1 MASIRKVIRC
11 QSSQHLQNPKLEY
24 PKSMTDPNQHTVSP
38 NLQRSKRYATIA
50 LVVAVL
56 AWIALMIVAKL
67 LPDYVW
73 LIHIL
78 MLSAE
83 AGVVGGLADWYAITV
98 LFRNPFGQFPIPKF
112 LRDHTEIIPRNKA
125 RIAESMGRFVQENF
139 LSPQV
144 VEKSLAETDLSLAV
158 GKWLANPH
166 NNAQV
171 TQVIQ
176 QTVPKIFEFVGQ
188 EQIGRFIQSNSVQWV
203 KNTQVN
209 HLASEMLR
217 AVLENDFHQDVLQRG
232 LDLAHDWM
240 LQHPE
245 QTRDLSRQLFKELG
259 VWKLAKGASWIG
271 IDVQQRT
278 IDSLVNR
285 VESMLADHEHPW
297 RRKIEDMAQQLMEQ
311 LADNH
316 SVASQRLNSTKDAM
330 LDSPQMLN
338 FISGAV
344 VILCDA
350 IRSDLEKPNSGIAQN
365 LRVAIQQIGEN
376 IVSNIAVR
384 QLLNEKMSEIAINL
398 SDQYSEKVI
407 RFISERIHE
416 WDSRDMINKIENE
429 VGGDLHMI
437 RVNGVVVGGFIGLA
451 LGIIRACV
459 EWLL

>member
-1 MASIRKVIRC
+1 MTTAEASTIP
-11 QSSQHLQNPKLEY
+11 S
-24 PKSMTDPNQHTVSP
+24 
-38 NLQRSKRYATIA
+38 LQRSKRFATIA
-50 LVVAVL
+50 LIMAVVTWLVL
-56 AWIALMIVAKL
+56 MVVAKL
-67 LPDYVW
+67 IPEYVW

-78 MLSAE
+78 MLGAE

-98 LFRNPFGQFPIPKF
+98 LFRNPFGKMPIPKF
-112 LRDHTEIIPRNKA
+112 MRDHTEIIPRNKA

-144 VEKSLAETDLSLAV
+144 VEKSLQSTDLSLAI
-158 GKWLANPH
+158 GQWLAKPE

-188 EQIGRFIQSNSVQWV
+188 EQIGRFIQNNSVQWV
-203 KNTQVN
+203 RNTQIN
-209 HLASEMLR
+209 TLASEMLR

-232 LDLAHDWM
+232 LDVAHEWVM
-240 LQHPE
+240 SHPE
-245 QTRDLSRQLFKELG
+245 ETRQLTRTLFKELG

-278 IDSLVNR
+278 IDSLVER
-285 VESMLADHEHPW
+285 VESMLADPQHPW
-297 RRKIEDMAQQLMEQ
+297 RQKIEAMGQQLMLQ
-311 LADNH
+311 LADDE
-316 SVASQRLNSTKDAM
+316 SSASQRLNSTKDAL
-330 LDSPQMLN
+330 LDSPQVLN

-350 IRSDLEKPNSGIAQN
+350 IKADLLKADSGIAHN
-365 LRVAIQQIGEN
+365 LRVAIQQVGEN
-376 IVSNIAVR
+376 IISNPAVR
-384 QLLNEKMSEIAINL
+384 QLLNERLSGIAVNL

-416 WDSRDMINKIENE
+416 WDSREMIDKIENE

-437 RVNGVVVGGFIGLA
+437 RVNGVVVGAFIGLV
-451 LGIIRACV
+451 LGIIRALV
-459 EWLL
+459 DLIL

>member
-1 MASIRKVIRC
+1 MTTAEASTIP
-11 QSSQHLQNPKLEY
+11 S
-24 PKSMTDPNQHTVSP
+24 
-38 NLQRSKRYATIA
+38 LQRSKRFATIA
-50 LVVAVL
+50 LIMAVVTWLVL
-56 AWIALMIVAKL
+56 MVVAKL
-67 LPDYVW
+67 IPEYVW

-78 MLSAE
+78 MLGAE

-98 LFRNPFGQFPIPKF
+98 LFRNPFGKMPIPKF
-112 LRDHTEIIPRNKA
+112 MRDHTEIIPRNKA

-144 VEKSLAETDLSLAV
+144 VEKSLQSTDLSLAI
-158 GKWLANPH
+158 GQWLAKPE

-188 EQIGRFIQSNSVQWV
+188 EQIGRFIQNNSVQWV
-203 KNTQVN
+203 RNTQIN
-209 HLASEMLR
+209 TLASEMLR

-232 LDLAHDWM
+232 LDLAHEWVM
-240 LQHPE
+240 SHPE
-245 QTRDLSRQLFKELG
+245 ETRQLTRTLFKELG

-278 IDSLVNR
+278 IDSLVER
-285 VESMLADHEHPW
+285 VESMLADPQHPW
-297 RRKIEDMAQQLMEQ
+297 RQKIEDMGHQLMLE
-311 LADNH
+311 LADDE
-316 SVASQRLNSTKDAM
+316 SSASHRLNSTKDAL
-330 LDSPQMLN
+330 LDSPQVLN

-350 IRSDLEKPNSGIAQN
+350 IKADLLKADSGIAHN
-365 LRVAIQQIGEN
+365 LRVAIQQVGEN
-376 IVSNIAVR
+376 IISNPAVR
-384 QLLNEKMSEIAINL
+384 QLLNDRISGIAVNL

-416 WDSRDMINKIENE
+416 WDSREMIDKIENE

-437 RVNGVVVGGFIGLA
+437 RVNGVVVGAFIGLV
-451 LGIIRACV
+451 LGIIRALV
-459 EWLL
+459 DVAL

>member
-1 MASIRKVIRC
+1 MNTASDHTLAS
-11 QSSQHLQNPKLEY
+11 SSQH
-24 PKSMTDPNQHTVSP
+24 SSP
-38 NLQRSKRYATIA
+38 SLQRSKRFATIA
-50 LVVAVL
+50 LVIAVL
-56 AWIALMIVAKL
+56 AWLALMLTAKL
-67 LPDYVW
+67 LPEYTW

-98 LFRNPFGQFPIPKF
+98 LFRNPFGKMPIPKF
-112 LRDHTEIIPRNKA
+112 LRDHTEIIPRNKD

-144 VEKSLAETDLSLAV
+144 VQKSLHSTDLSLAV
-158 GKWLANPH
+158 GKWLANPQ

-188 EQIGRFIQSNSVQWV
+188 EQIGRFIQSNSLQWV
-203 KNTQVN
+203 RNTQVN

-240 LQHPE
+240 LKHPE
-245 QTRDLSRQLFKELG
+245 KSRELTRQLFKELG

-278 IDSLVNR
+278 IDSLLQR
-285 VESMLADHEHPW
+285 VESMLADPEHPW
-297 RRKIEDMAQQLMEQ
+297 RQKIEDAGQQLMLQ
-311 LADNH
+311 LADNN
-316 SVASQRLNSTKDAM
+316 SSASLRLNDTKNAL
-330 LDSPQMLN
+330 LDSPQVLN

-344 VILCDA
+344 VILCNA
-350 IRSDLEKPNSGIAQN
+350 IKEDLQKSDSGIAQN
-365 LRVAIQQIGEN
+365 LRIAIQQVGEN
-376 IVSNIAVR
+376 IIANTAVR
-384 QLLNEKMSEIAINL
+384 QLLNEKMSTIAVNL

-416 WDSRDMINKIENE
+416 WDSREMIGKIENE

-437 RVNGVVVGGFIGLA
+437 RVNGVVVGAFIGLG
-451 LGIIRACV
+451 LGIIRALV
-459 EWLL
+459 ELI

>member
-1 MASIRKVIRC
+1 MNTASDHTLAS
-11 QSSQHLQNPKLEY
+11 SSQH
-24 PKSMTDPNQHTVSP
+24 SSP
-38 NLQRSKRYATIA
+38 SLQRSKRFATIA
-50 LVVAVL
+50 LVIAVL
-56 AWIALMIVAKL
+56 AWLALMLTAKL
-67 LPDYVW
+67 LPEYTW

-98 LFRNPFGQFPIPKF
+98 LFRNPFGKMPIPKF
-112 LRDHTEIIPRNKA
+112 LRDHTEIIPRNKD

-144 VEKSLAETDLSLAV
+144 VQKSLHSTDLSLSV
-158 GKWLANPH
+158 GKWLANPQ

-203 KNTQVN
+203 RNTQVN
-209 HLASEMLR
+209 LLASEMLR

-240 LQHPE
+240 LKHPE
-245 QTRDLSRQLFKELG
+245 KSRELTGQLFKELG

-278 IDSLVNR
+278 IDSLLQR
-285 VESMLADHEHPW
+285 VESMLADPEHPW
-297 RRKIEDMAQQLMEQ
+297 RQKIEEAGQQLMLQ
-311 LADNH
+311 LADNN
-316 SVASQRLNSTKDAM
+316 SSASLRLNDTKNAL
-330 LDSPQMLN
+330 LDSPQVLN

-344 VILCDA
+344 VILCNA
-350 IRSDLEKPNSGIAQN
+350 IKEDLQKPDSGIAQN
-365 LRVAIQQIGEN
+365 LRVAIQQVGEN
-376 IVSNIAVR
+376 IIANTAVR
-384 QLLNEKMSEIAINL
+384 QLLNEKMSTIAVNL

-416 WDSRDMINKIENE
+416 WDSREMIGKIENE

-437 RVNGVVVGGFIGLA
+437 RVNGVVVGAFIGLG
-451 LGIIRACV
+451 LGIIRALV
-459 EWLL
+459 ELI

>member
-1 MASIRKVIRC
+1 MQTERI
-11 QSSQHLQNPKLEY
+11 
-24 PKSMTDPNQHTVSP
+24 SP
-38 NLQRSKRYATIA
+38 SLQRSKRFATIA

-56 AWIALMIVAKL
+56 TWLALMVAAKL
-67 LPDYVW
+67 LPEYVW

-98 LFRNPFGQFPIPKF
+98 LFRNPFGRLPIPKF

-139 LSPQV
+139 LSPQIV
-144 VEKSLAETDLSLAV
+144 QRSLDSTDLSLAA
-158 GKWLANPH
+158 GRWLANPQ

-188 EQIGRFIQSNSVQWV
+188 EQIAGFIQSNSVQWV
-203 KNTQVN
+203 KNTQIN
-209 HLASEMLR
+209 TLASEMLH
-217 AVLENDFHQDVLQRG
+217 AVLDNDFHQDVLQRG
-232 LDLAHDWM
+232 LDVVHAWM
-240 LQHPE
+240 TSHPE
-245 QTRDLSRQLFKELG
+245 QTRELTRNLFKEMG

-271 IDVQQRT
+271 IDVQQRS
-278 IDSLVNR
+278 IDSVIGR
-285 VESMLADHEHPW
+285 VEAMLADPHHPW
-297 RRKIEDMAQQLMEQ
+297 RLKIENMGHNWMLQ
-311 LADNH
+311 LADND
-316 SVASQRLNSTKDAM
+316 SEASQRLNETKDAL
-330 LDSPQMLN
+330 LDSPQVLN

-350 IRSDLEKPNSGIAQN
+350 IKADLQKPDSGIAEN
-365 LRVAIQQIGEN
+365 LRIAIQQVGEN
-376 IVSNIAVR
+376 IISNASVRELLNKRLSSIAVD
-384 QLLNEKMSEIAINL
+384 L

-416 WDSRDMINKIENE
+416 WDSSEMIDKIENE

-437 RVNGVVVGGFIGLA
+437 RVNGVVVGACIGLV
-451 LGIIRACV
+451 LGIIRAAV
-459 EWLL
+459 EHLV

>member
-1 MASIRKVIRC
+1 MQTERI
-11 QSSQHLQNPKLEY
+11 
-24 PKSMTDPNQHTVSP
+24 SP
-38 NLQRSKRYATIA
+38 SLQRSKRFATIA

-56 AWIALMIVAKL
+56 IWLALMVAAKL
-67 LPDYVW
+67 LPEYVW

-98 LFRNPFGQFPIPKF
+98 LFRNPFGRLPIPKF

-139 LSPQV
+139 LSPQIV
-144 VEKSLAETDLSLAV
+144 QRSLDSTDLSLAA
-158 GKWLANPH
+158 GRWLANPQ

-188 EQIGRFIQSNSVQWV
+188 EQIAGFIQSNSVQWV
-203 KNTQVN
+203 KNTQIN
-209 HLASEMLR
+209 TLASEMLH
-217 AVLENDFHQDVLQRG
+217 AVLDNDFHQDVLQRG
-232 LDLAHDWM
+232 LDVAHAWM
-240 LQHPE
+240 TSHPE
-245 QTRDLSRQLFKELG
+245 QTRELTRNLFKEMG

-271 IDVQQRT
+271 IDVQQRS
-278 IDSLVNR
+278 IDSVIGR
-285 VESMLADHEHPW
+285 VEAMLADPDHPW
-297 RRKIEDMAQQLMEQ
+297 RLKIESMGHSWMLQ
-311 LADNH
+311 LADND
-316 SVASQRLNSTKDAM
+316 SEASQRLNETKDAL
-330 LDSPQMLN
+330 LDSPQVLN

-350 IRSDLEKPNSGIAQN
+350 IKEDLQKPDSGIAEN
-365 LRVAIQQIGEN
+365 LKIAIQQVGEN
-376 IVSNIAVR
+376 IISNASVRELLNKRLSSIAVD
-384 QLLNEKMSEIAINL
+384 L

-416 WDSRDMINKIENE
+416 WDSSEMIDKIENE

-437 RVNGVVVGGFIGLA
+437 RVNGVVVGACIGLV
-451 LGIIRACV
+451 LGIIRAAV
-459 EWLL
+459 EHLI

>member
-1 MASIRKVIRC
+1 MNTASDHTLAS
-11 QSSQHLQNPKLEY
+11 SSQH
-24 PKSMTDPNQHTVSP
+24 SSP
-38 NLQRSKRYATIA
+38 SLQRSKRFATIA
-50 LVVAVL
+50 LVIAVVAWL
-56 AWIALMIVAKL
+56 ALMLTAKL
-67 LPDYVW
+67 LPEYTW

-98 LFRNPFGQFPIPKF
+98 LFRNPFGKMPIPKF
-112 LRDHTEIIPRNKA
+112 LRDHTEIIPRNKD

-144 VEKSLAETDLSLAV
+144 VQKSLHSTDLSLAV
-158 GKWLANPH
+158 GKWLANPQ

-203 KNTQVN
+203 RNTQVN

-240 LQHPE
+240 LKHPE
-245 QTRDLSRQLFKELG
+245 KSRELTGQLFKELG

-278 IDSLVNR
+278 IDSLLQR
-285 VESMLADHEHPW
+285 VESMLADPEHPW
-297 RRKIEDMAQQLMEQ
+297 RQKIEEAGQQLMLQ
-311 LADNH
+311 LADNN
-316 SVASQRLNSTKDAM
+316 SSASLRLNDTKNAL
-330 LDSPQMLN
+330 LDSPQVLN

-344 VILCDA
+344 VILCNA
-350 IRSDLEKPNSGIAQN
+350 IKEDLQKPDSGIAQN
-365 LRVAIQQIGEN
+365 LRVAIQQVGEN
-376 IVSNIAVR
+376 IIANTAVR
-384 QLLNEKMSEIAINL
+384 QLLNEKMSTIAVNL

-416 WDSRDMINKIENE
+416 WDSREMIGKIENE

-437 RVNGVVVGGFIGLA
+437 RVNGVVVGAFIGLG
-451 LGIIRACV
+451 LGIVRALV
-459 EWLL
+459 ELI

>member
-1 MASIRKVIRC
+1 MNTASDHTLAS
-11 QSSQHLQNPKLEY
+11 SSQH
-24 PKSMTDPNQHTVSP
+24 SSP
-38 NLQRSKRYATIA
+38 SLQRSKRFATIA
-50 LVVAVL
+50 LVIAVL
-56 AWIALMIVAKL
+56 AWLALMLTAKL
-67 LPDYVW
+67 LPEYTW

-98 LFRNPFGQFPIPKF
+98 LFRNPFGKMPIPKF
-112 LRDHTEIIPRNKA
+112 LRDHTEIIPRNKD

-144 VEKSLAETDLSLAV
+144 VQKSLHSTDLSLSV
-158 GKWLANPH
+158 GKWLANPQ

-203 KNTQVN
+203 RNTQVN

-240 LQHPE
+240 LKHPE
-245 QTRDLSRQLFKELG
+245 KSRELIRQLFKELG

-278 IDSLVNR
+278 IDSLLQR
-285 VESMLADHEHPW
+285 VESMLADPEHPW
-297 RRKIEDMAQQLMEQ
+297 RQKIEEAGQQLMLQ
-311 LADNH
+311 LADNN
-316 SVASQRLNSTKDAM
+316 SSASLRLNDTKNAL
-330 LDSPQMLN
+330 LDSPQVLN

-344 VILCDA
+344 VILCNA
-350 IRSDLEKPNSGIAQN
+350 IKEDLQKPDSGIAQN
-365 LRVAIQQIGEN
+365 LRVAIQQVGEN
-376 IVSNIAVR
+376 IIANTAVR
-384 QLLNEKMSEIAINL
+384 QLLNEKMSTIAVNL

-416 WDSRDMINKIENE
+416 WDSREMIGKIENE

-437 RVNGVVVGGFIGLA
+437 RVNGVVVGAFIGLG
-451 LGIIRACV
+451 LGIIRALV
-459 EWLL
+459 ELI

>member
-1 MASIRKVIRC
+1 MNTASDHTLAS
-11 QSSQHLQNPKLEY
+11 SSQH
-24 PKSMTDPNQHTVSP
+24 SSP
-38 NLQRSKRYATIA
+38 SLQRSKRFATIA
-50 LVVAVL
+50 LVIAVL
-56 AWIALMIVAKL
+56 AWLALMLTAKL
-67 LPDYVW
+67 LPEYTW

-98 LFRNPFGQFPIPKF
+98 LFRNPFGKMPIPKF
-112 LRDHTEIIPRNKA
+112 LRDHTEIIPRNKD

-144 VEKSLAETDLSLAV
+144 VQKSLHSTDLSLSV
-158 GKWLANPH
+158 GKWLANPQ

-203 KNTQVN
+203 RNTQVN

-240 LQHPE
+240 LKHPE
-245 QTRDLSRQLFKELG
+245 KSRELTRQLFKELG
-259 VWKLAKGASWIG
+259 VWELAKGASWIG

-278 IDSLVNR
+278 IDSLLQR
-285 VESMLADHEHPW
+285 VESMLADPEHPW
-297 RRKIEDMAQQLMEQ
+297 RQKIEEAGQQLMLQ
-311 LADNH
+311 LADNN
-316 SVASQRLNSTKDAM
+316 SSASLRLNDTKNAL
-330 LDSPQMLN
+330 LDSPQVLN

-344 VILCDA
+344 VILCNA
-350 IRSDLEKPNSGIAQN
+350 IKEDLQKPDSGIAQN
-365 LRVAIQQIGEN
+365 LRVAIQQVGEN
-376 IVSNIAVR
+376 IIANTAVR
-384 QLLNEKMSEIAINL
+384 QLLNEKMSTIAVNL

-416 WDSRDMINKIENE
+416 WDSREMIGKIENE

-437 RVNGVVVGGFIGLA
+437 RVNGVVVGAFIGLG
-451 LGIIRACV
+451 LGIIRALV
-459 EWLL
+459 ELI

>member
-1 MASIRKVIRC
+1 MNTASDHTLAS
-11 QSSQHLQNPKLEY
+11 SSQR
-24 PKSMTDPNQHTVSP
+24 TSP
-38 NLQRSKRYATIA
+38 SLQRSKRFATIA
-50 LVVAVL
+50 LVIAVVAWL
-56 AWIALMIVAKL
+56 ALMLTAKL
-67 LPDYVW
+67 LPEYTW

-98 LFRNPFGQFPIPKF
+98 LFRNPFGKMPIPKF
-112 LRDHTEIIPRNKA
+112 LRDHTEIIPRNKD

-144 VEKSLAETDLSLAV
+144 VQKSLHSTDLSLAV
-158 GKWLANPH
+158 GKWLANQQ

-203 KNTQVN
+203 RNTQVN

-240 LQHPE
+240 LKHPE
-245 QTRDLSRQLFKELG
+245 KSRELTRQLFKELG

-278 IDSLVNR
+278 IDSLLQR
-285 VESMLADHEHPW
+285 VESMLADPEHPW
-297 RRKIEDMAQQLMEQ
+297 RQKIEEAGQQLMLQ
-311 LADNH
+311 LADNN
-316 SVASQRLNSTKDAM
+316 SSASLRLNDTKNAL
-330 LDSPQMLN
+330 LDSPQVLN

-344 VILCDA
+344 VILCNA
-350 IRSDLEKPNSGIAQN
+350 IKEDLQKPDSGIAQN
-365 LRVAIQQIGEN
+365 LRVAIQQVGEN
-376 IVSNIAVR
+376 IIANTAVR
-384 QLLNEKMSEIAINL
+384 QLLNEKMSTIAVNL

-416 WDSRDMINKIENE
+416 WDSREMIGKIENE

-437 RVNGVVVGGFIGLA
+437 RVNGVVVGAFIGLG
-451 LGIIRACV
+451 LGIIRALV
-459 EWLL
+459 ELI

>member
-1 MASIRKVIRC
+1 MNTASDHTLAS
-11 QSSQHLQNPKLEY
+11 SSQH
-24 PKSMTDPNQHTVSP
+24 SSP
-38 NLQRSKRYATIA
+38 SLQRSKRFAAIA
-50 LVVAVL
+50 LVIAVVAWL
-56 AWIALMIVAKL
+56 ALMLTAKL
-67 LPDYVW
+67 LPEYTW

-98 LFRNPFGQFPIPKF
+98 LFRNPFGKMPIPKF
-112 LRDHTEIIPRNKA
+112 LRDHTEIIPRNKD

-144 VEKSLAETDLSLAV
+144 VQKSLHSTDLSLSV
-158 GKWLANPH
+158 GKWLANPQ

-203 KNTQVN
+203 RNTQVN
-209 HLASEMLR
+209 YLASEMLR

-240 LQHPE
+240 LKHPE
-245 QTRDLSRQLFKELG
+245 KSRELTRQLFKELG

-278 IDSLVNR
+278 IDSLLQR
-285 VESMLADHEHPW
+285 VESMLADPEHPW
-297 RRKIEDMAQQLMEQ
+297 RQKIEEAGQQLMLQ
-311 LADNH
+311 LADNN
-316 SVASQRLNSTKDAM
+316 SSASLRLNDTKNAL
-330 LDSPQMLN
+330 LDSPQVLN

-344 VILCDA
+344 VILCNA
-350 IRSDLEKPNSGIAQN
+350 IKEDLQKPDSGIAQN
-365 LRVAIQQIGEN
+365 LRVAIQQVGEN
-376 IVSNIAVR
+376 IIANTAVR
-384 QLLNEKMSEIAINL
+384 QLLNEKMSTIAVNL

-416 WDSRDMINKIENE
+416 WDSREMIGKIENE

-437 RVNGVVVGGFIGLA
+437 RVNGVVVGAFIGLG
-451 LGIIRACV
+451 LGIIRALV
-459 EWLL
+459 ELI